1 MNLKTQN
8 ESIRINNS
16 IKVLDLLFNKE
27 MSRIE
32 LAYQTGLTKTT
43 IGEIVRDFLEIGF
56 IEEVKSNPNG
66 IGRPSI
72 TLKFVKNFAHVI
84 GIGIMR
90 DGVNGSLIDCE
101 GTEIYSVNS
110 PFKEEIPQINMVYQV
125 IDELMRKAR
134 LTNRKVEVIS
144 FGVPGPLDTEKGVIK
159 EPPKLHEFVNFP
171 LIEKIKEKYD
181 VFACLENDADMG
193 AMGEKYYG
201 KGKDLDSFIYILYD
215 KGIGAGIII
224 NNQLYHGVNG
234 YAGEIGQTI
243 ILKNNEMKYFE
254 DEYGLDMVIKKIEN
268 KLLKSVTDIKNLQ
281 LSTKDEQNNFLEIM
295 EDVAKHFSIIVL
307 SLIHYF
313 GISNIFIGGKG
324 KYFGERFIKSLNSI
338 TYNYLIH
345 KQPINISYSNLEDSV
360 VALGAAKFGLYRYL
374 KGKIKDKNNF

>member
-16 IKVLDLLFNKE
+16 LKVLDLLFNKE

-43 IGEIVRDFLEIGF
+43 IGEIVRDFLKIGF

-101 GTEIYSVNS
+101 GTEIYSMKY
-110 PFKEEIPQINMVYQV
+110 PFKEGIPQINMVYQV
-125 IDELMRKAR
+125 IDELMRKAE
-134 LTNRKVEVIS
+134 LTNKKVKVVS

-159 EPPKLHEFVNFP
+159 EPPKLPEFVNFP
-171 LIEKIKEKYD
+171 LIYKIKERYN

-224 NNQLYHGVNG
+224 NNQLYHGING
-234 YAGEIGQTI
+234 YAGEIGHTLI
-243 ILKNNEMKYFE
+243 YNNGNFKFFENEYGIDNVIQKLNKISKKQIKSINELESISETENKQIKDFKIELSKYF
-254 DEYGLDMVIKKIEN
+254 G
-268 KLLKSVTDIKNLQ
+268 
-281 LSTKDEQNNFLEIM
+281 
-295 EDVAKHFSIIVL
+295 SIIL

-313 GISNIFIGGKG
+313 GISNILIDGRTRYLGKD
-324 KYFGERFIKSLNSI
+324 FLIQLNSFVKEH
-338 TYNYLIH
+338 LFH
-345 KQPINISYSNLEDSV
+345 KHPINISYSNLDEYAVSK
-360 VALGAAKFGLYRYL
+360 GAAKFGLIKFL
-374 KGKIKDKNNF
+374 KDEIISNI